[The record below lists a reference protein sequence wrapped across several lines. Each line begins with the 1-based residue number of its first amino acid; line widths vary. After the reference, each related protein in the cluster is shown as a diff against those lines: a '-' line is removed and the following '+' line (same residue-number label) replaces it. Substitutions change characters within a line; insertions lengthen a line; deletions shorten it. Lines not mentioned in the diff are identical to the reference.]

1 MTIRAVGKE
10 LGKVEDCVP
19 TRARVRVLLNG
30 LKPLE
35 MVRDIL
41 LPSGQTKEVEFAYE
55 KLEKHCFNCFSLTH
69 EKNDCPLLGNNRD
82 ESRRRMGISQNNTMT
97 RLDDRRRKY
106 EEKKRERPQ
115 DYHYRENSTA
125 YARKSDFPEHRE
137 DSRHHSR
144 HHQSY
149 APVTSE
155 YRRGREDNNSSRR
168 PLIQAPSMSGRT
180 GSRRELPPSEHPSR
194 ELETRHNDR
203 VIERTGHGNLRTSS
217 HDSGSKSIQ
226 SPGTL
231 PGDLTSTDLKRSLPQ
246 REEGNRSGALLSTP
260 LSADKRPAKER
271 LSLPSNGKSLL
282 ATQGIS
288 TGSSRLQDIE
298 IQYLEETI
306 NPILL
311 GSNSRPSGSRPPGVP
326 SSPLDAASPIRTLS
340 EDRRHVSLCLGPL
353 QASSNSD
360 LPIQARLTENPGIIT
375 RSAGRKK
382 ASSSTQKKRVNNS
395 PIQGVSLKKRRVAKT
410 QNSPKRRTQAIPP
423 NGNGGGLSLSWKHD
437 VQVDILSSSP
447 NIIDTSII
455 LQQKSMFVS
464 FIYGPPRAEDRADFW
479 NKLMEIDHRPI
490 LIHLN
495 QTKRKKRGLF
505 RFDRR
510 LKDNPEIKELVD
522 KHWTSLSY
530 ESVLSKICRI
540 RRKLMEWTKAQSLNS
555 KELIM
560 ETQEKLEEALSKS
573 PPDPLEIGTLTA
585 NLEKAYT
592 EEEVFWKQRSRIQWL
607 HSGDRNSKFF
617 HAVTRERRTINK
629 FSVLENSAGQA
640 VFEEEQIVSTITD
653 YYNNLFSAQQTSS
666 LQVLDE
672 CLLRCCM
679 ELNLR

>member
-1 MTIRAVGKE
+1 
-10 LGKVEDCVP
+10 
-19 TRARVRVLLNG
+19 
-30 LKPLE
+30 
-35 MVRDIL
+35 
-41 LPSGQTKEVEFAYE
+41 
-55 KLEKHCFNCFSLTH
+55 
-69 EKNDCPLLGNNRD
+69 
-82 ESRRRMGISQNNTMT
+82 MT

-375 RSAGRKK
+375 R
-382 ASSSTQKKRVNNS
+382 
-395 PIQGVSLKKRRVAKT
+395 
-410 QNSPKRRTQAIPP
+410 
-423 NGNGGGLSLSWKHD
+423 
-437 VQVDILSSSP
+437 
-447 NIIDTSII
+447 
-455 LQQKSMFVS
+455 
-464 FIYGPPRAEDRADFW
+464 
-479 NKLMEIDHRPI
+479 
-490 LIHLN
+490 
-495 QTKRKKRGLF
+495 
-505 RFDRR
+505 
-510 LKDNPEIKELVD
+510 
-522 KHWTSLSY
+522 
-530 ESVLSKICRI
+530 
-540 RRKLMEWTKAQSLNS
+540 
-555 KELIM
+555 
-560 ETQEKLEEALSKS
+560 
-573 PPDPLEIGTLTA
+573 
-585 NLEKAYT
+585 
-592 EEEVFWKQRSRIQWL
+592 RS
-607 HSGDRNSKFF
+607 
-617 HAVTRERRTINK
+617 
-629 FSVLENSAGQA
+629 
-640 VFEEEQIVSTITD
+640 
-653 YYNNLFSAQQTSS
+653 
-666 LQVLDE
+666 
-672 CLLRCCM
+672 
-679 ELNLR
+679 